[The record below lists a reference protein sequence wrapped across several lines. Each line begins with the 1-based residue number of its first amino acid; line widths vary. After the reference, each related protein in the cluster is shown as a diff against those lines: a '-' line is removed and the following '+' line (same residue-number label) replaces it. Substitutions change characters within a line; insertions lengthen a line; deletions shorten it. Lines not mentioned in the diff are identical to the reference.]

1 MPGYGE
7 NHETT
12 TNMAEERLR
21 REPRVVAMPRKS
33 SKGRGTELDFLVG
46 RRLREARLLTGITQG
61 QLGQELGVSF
71 QAVQKY
77 ESGENRLAVGRL
89 AKAAKVLERPV
100 SYFFTEE
107 EPTSGSVVGL
117 TPQEAELIRSFR
129 GIERS
134 DLRESLLKLARQIN
148 ELHAQLRE

>member
-1 MPGYGE
+1 LVLLEAE
-7 NHETT
+7 NQ
-12 TNMAEERLR
+12 MAQDKLKKD
-21 REPRVVAMPRKS
+21 PRTLVRPRKS

-61 QLGQELGVSF
+61 QLGQALGVSF

-89 AKAAKVLERPV
+89 ARAAKVLERPV

-107 EPTSGSVVGL
+107 EPAAGSVVGL

-129 GIERS
+129 GIARP

>member
-1 MPGYGE
+1 
-7 NHETT
+7 
-12 TNMAEERLR
+12 MAQEKTRKSER
-21 REPRVVAMPRKS
+21 AMSRPRKS

-61 QLGQELGVSF
+61 QLGEALGVSF

-89 AKAAKVLERPV
+89 ARAAKVLERPV

-107 EPTSGSVVGL
+107 PSTGGVIGL
-117 TPQEAELIRSFR
+117 TPQEADLIRNFR
-129 GIERS
+129 GIERG
-134 DLRESLLKLARQIN
+134 DLRETVLKLTKQMN
-148 ELHAQLRE
+148 EIQAPSRD

>member
-1 MPGYGE
+1 
-7 NHETT
+7 
-12 TNMAEERLR
+12 MAQDKAKKTDRPAVR
-21 REPRVVAMPRKS
+21 PRKS

-61 QLGQELGVSF
+61 QLGEALGVSF

-89 AKAAKVLERPV
+89 AKAAKVLEKPV

-107 EPTSGSVVGL
+107 PSAGGVVGL
-117 TPQEAELIRSFR
+117 TPQEAELVRSFR
-129 GIERS
+129 GIERP

-148 ELHAQLRE
+148 DLHTQLRE

>member
-1 MPGYGE
+1 
-7 NHETT
+7 
-12 TNMAEERLR
+12 MAMAQDKAKKSERPIAR
-21 REPRVVAMPRKS
+21 PRKS

-61 QLGQELGVSF
+61 QLGEALGVSF

-89 AKAAKVLERPV
+89 AKAAKVLEKPV

-107 EPTSGSVVGL
+107 ELAPGGVVGL
-117 TPQEAELIRSFR
+117 TPQEAELIRNFR
-129 GIERS
+129 GIERPE
-134 DLRESLLKLARQIN
+134 LRETLLRLAKQVN
-148 ELHAQLRE
+148 ELRGERHA